1 VELKR
6 IQSGISI
13 DGEKSKRAK
22 GKDVENVK
30 GKSKLRFQATGFQI
44 MSYRKDEVLSGI
56 QSLSVRPV
64 MWIQASI
71 MRLSLK
77 RLDPVK
83 PPQQL
88 ASSLSGTPATSGFPG
103 RQKVSKLRK

>member
-1 VELKR
+1 MTTYQELKR
-6 IQSGISI
+6 KQPGISK
-13 DGEKSKRAK
+13 DGEKSKREK
-22 GKDVENVK
+22 GEDAENVENVK

-77 RLDPVK
+77 RLDPV
-83 PPQQL
+83 
-88 ASSLSGTPATSGFPG
+88 
-103 RQKVSKLRK
+103 